1 MGNLPP
7 WLNERPGYIPAGD
20 QIRAY
25 WIQPIQTKS
34 TPISSSIPVIEI
46 CKPNFCNGWICVGPL
61 SDGEDK
67 NRTFLSWLVR
77 ATWMSGADGTP

>member
-1 MGNLPP
+1 MPQQWRHGKTIGHSG
-7 WLNERPGYIPAGD
+7 W
-20 QIRAY
+20 
-25 WIQPIQTKS
+25 TKGMYDR
-34 TPISSSIPVIEI
+34 
-46 CKPNFCNGWICVGPL
+46 FGWICVGPL